1 MAESIN
7 STDLAFVFPVTDKVI
22 AIYLSDSL
30 QVARELTVGHDLNEF
45 SIVAVDHEPLVVPV
59 HDEDVALVVSDDSGG
74 LRNMSGNIAMR
85 GVDNLNPC
93 HYICR
98 VKPSKK
104 ECNL

>member
-1 MAESIN
+1 M
-7 STDLAFVFPVTDKVI
+7 AFVSPVTDKVI
-22 AIYLSDSL
+22 AIYLSDRL
-30 QVARELTVGHDLNEF
+30 EVARELKVGHIHDLNEF

-59 HDEDVALVVSDDSGG
+59 HDEDVAHVVSDDSGW
-74 LRNMSGNIAMR
+74 LCNMSGNIAMR

-98 VKPSKK
+98 VKPSNE